1 MTLFYWNNA
10 SGDPMKTFALTA
22 LAALAMTAGQTA
34 HAGAIGTVATAGF
47 HQERAYYY
55 TRQGEQH
62 RETQL
67 RFNSGLGIEALVGD
81 KDEKI
86 QGILRFLW
94 MSDAQATTPDTG
106 DTILPE
112 HPDYESLK
120 NKNTGVLGLGVQWGL
135 LGDPSDKQLVLTSI
149 VGSGF
154 ITTDNTE
161 YVMLEVGAGGT
172 YNLSETLQANANL
185 ALTVRNRK
193 HLSFG
198 PNMYAGI
205 RYLFD

>member
-1 MTLFYWNNA
+1 
-10 SGDPMKTFALTA
+10 MKTFALTA
-22 LAALAMTAGQTA
+22 LAALALTASQTANAGALGTVVTAGL
-34 HAGAIGTVATAGF
+34 

-55 TRQGEQH
+55 SRQGEQF
-62 RETQL
+62 RETQM
-67 RFNSGLGIEALVGD
+67 RFNSGIGIEALIGD

-86 QGILRFLW
+86 QGIVRFLW
-94 MSDAQATTPDTG
+94 MSDAQATNPNTVDSKG
-106 DTILPE
+106 DKLILAE
-112 HPDYESLK
+112 HPDYDSLK
-120 NKNTGVLGLGVQWGL
+120 NKNSGVLGLGVQWGL
-135 LGDPSDKQLVLTSI
+135 LGDPSDKQIVLTSI

-172 YNLSETLQANANL
+172 YNLTETMQATANI

-193 HLSFG
+193 ALSFG
-198 PNMYAGI
+198 PNMYAGV

>member
-1 MTLFYWNNA
+1 
-10 SGDPMKTFALTA
+10 MKTIALTA
-22 LAALAMTAGQTA
+22 LAALTMTASQTA
-34 HAGAIGTVATAGF
+34 HAGALGTVATAGF
-47 HQERAYYY
+47 HQERAYFYS
-55 TRQGEQH
+55 REGEQF

-86 QGILRFLW
+86 QGILRLVW
-94 MSDAQATTPDTG
+94 MSDAQAKNPDTSDAG
-106 DTILPE
+106 ILPQ
-112 HPDYESLK
+112 HPDYDSLD
-120 NKNTGVLGLGVQWGL
+120 NKNSGVLALGVQWGL
-135 LGDPSDKQLVLTSI
+135 LGDPADKQLVLTSI

-161 YVMLEVGAGGT
+161 YVLLEVGAGGT
-172 YNLSETLQANANL
+172 YNLTETLQAHANL

-193 HLSFG
+193 HMSFG
-198 PNMYAGI
+198 PNMYAGV

>member
-1 MTLFYWNNA
+1 
-10 SGDPMKTFALTA
+10 MKTLAISALSVLALTA
-22 LAALAMTAGQTA
+22 TQTA
-34 HAGAIGTVATAGF
+34 HAGAVGTIATAGF

-62 RETQL
+62 RETQM
-67 RFNSGLGIEALVGD
+67 RFNSGIGIEALVGD
-81 KDEKI
+81 KDEKV

-94 MSDAQATTPDTG
+94 VSDSPPTTPDTG

-112 HPDYESLK
+112 HPNYDELG
-120 NKNTGVLGLGVQWGL
+120 NQHTGVLGLGVQWGL
-135 LGDPSDKQLVLTSI
+135 LGDPSDKQLVLTSL

-154 ITTDNTE
+154 VTTHNTE

-172 YNLSETLQANANL
+172 YNLTDTLQANANL
-185 ALTVRNRK
+185 AVTVRNRK
-193 HLSFG
+193 QLSVG
-198 PNMYAGI
+198 PNIYAGV

>member
-1 MTLFYWNNA
+1 
-10 SGDPMKTFALTA
+10 MKTIALTA
-22 LAALAMTAGQTA
+22 LAALAVTASQDA
-34 HAGAIGTVATAGF
+34 HAGALGTVATAGF

-55 TRQGEQH
+55 TRRGEQH

-86 QGILRFLW
+86 QGLLRLVW
-94 MSDAQATTPDTG
+94 MSDAQATNPDTG
-106 DTILPE
+106 DELLPE
-112 HPDYESLK
+112 HPDYDSLK
-120 NKNTGVLGLGVQWGL
+120 NKNSGLLALGVQWGL
-135 LGDPSDKQLVLTSI
+135 LGDPSDKQLVLTSL

-172 YNLSETLQANANL
+172 YNLTETLQAHANV
-185 ALTVRNRK
+185 AVTVRNRK
-193 HLSFG
+193 QLSFG